1 MGSIPPNA
9 ALNGRELSSQC
20 SIFTLGQSE
29 HHQLTYQLAV
39 AHQNGLT
46 FIWSNPTVT
55 GTQLERKRGPERP
68 GEREDP

>member
-1 MGSIPPNA
+1 MTNTTVDPVRW
-9 ALNGRELSSQC
+9 ALETR
-20 SIFTLGQSE
+20 TLPL
-29 HHQLTYQLAV
+29 QLCFLDEASLLEYHGV

-55 GTQLERKRGPERP
+55 GTQLERKRRPERP